1 MPLHQSS
8 GRWRLG
14 LALSLLTTFL
24 WGLTPIALKVTLQ
37 AFDAYTVTWFRF
49 LMAFG
54 LLAVYST
61 MRQQLPTPT
70 KLRLIPL
77 WLLLSATI
85 CLGFNYLFYLQG
97 VDRTSP
103 ANAQVLFQLGYVLMG
118 LGALTIFKEH
128 YQLHQWMGMGVLS
141 LGLALF
147 FHEQLR
153 TLITAPTSY
162 LVGSGL
168 LILSA
173 VSWAVYALAQKQLLQ
188 RLSSTNVML
197 LVYGGCTLLL
207 TPFAAPQQILSTIE
221 TSHFTLPLGM
231 LLFCGLNTLVAY
243 GAFAAALEH
252 WEASRVSAIVSLTP
266 IVTLG
271 VVWIASFL
279 TPTLLAPE
287 HITSLGLVG
296 AVLVVSGSIALALGK
311 TGR

>member
-61 MRQQLPTPT
+61 VRQQLPTPT
-70 KLRLIPL
+70 KLRLTPL
-77 WLLLSATI
+77 WLLLSATV
-85 CLGFNYLFYLQG
+85 CLGLNYLFYLQG

-118 LGALTIFKEH
+118 LGALTIFKER
-128 YQLHQWMGMGVLS
+128 YQLHQWLGMAVLS

-197 LVYGGCTLLL
+197 LLYGGCTLLL
-207 TPFAAPQQILSTIE
+207 TPFAAPQQILSAIE
-221 TSHFTLPLGM
+221 TSHFTFQLGM

-271 VVWIASFL
+271 AVWVASFL

-287 HITSLGLVG
+287 NLTSLGLVG

-311 TGR
+311 TER

>member
-1 MPLHQSS
+1 
-8 GRWRLG
+8 
-14 LALSLLTTFL
+14 
-24 WGLTPIALKVTLQ
+24 
-37 AFDAYTVTWFRF
+37 
-49 LMAFG
+49 
-54 LLAVYST
+54 
-61 MRQQLPTPT
+61 
-70 KLRLIPL
+70 
-77 WLLLSATI
+77 
-85 CLGFNYLFYLQG
+85 
-97 VDRTSP
+97 
-103 ANAQVLFQLGYVLMG
+103 MG
-118 LGALTIFKEH
+118 LGALTIFKER
-128 YQLHQWMGMGVLS
+128 YQLHQWLGMGVLS

-162 LVGSGL
+162 LIGSGL

-197 LVYGGCTLLL
+197 LLYGGCTLLL
-207 TPFAAPQQILSTIE
+207 TPFAAPQQILSVIE
-221 TSHFTLPLGM
+221 TSHSTSLQLGM

-271 VVWIASFL
+271 AVWVASFL

-287 HITSLGLVG
+287 HLTSLGLVG

-311 TGR
+311 T

>member
-61 MRQQLPTPT
+61 VRQQLPTPT
-70 KLRLIPL
+70 KLRLTPL
-77 WLLLSATI
+77 WLLLSATV
-85 CLGFNYLFYLQG
+85 CLGLNYLFYLQG

-118 LGALTIFKEH
+118 LGALTIFKER
-128 YQLHQWMGMGVLS
+128 YQLHQWLGMAVLS

-197 LVYGGCTLLL
+197 LLYGGCTLLL
-207 TPFAAPQQILSTIE
+207 TPFAAPQQILSAIE
-221 TSHFTLPLGM
+221 TSHFTFQLGM

-271 VVWIASFL
+271 AVWVASFL

-287 HITSLGLVG
+287 NLTSLGLVG
-296 AVLVVSGSIALALGK
+296 AVLVVAGSIALALGK
-311 TGR
+311 T